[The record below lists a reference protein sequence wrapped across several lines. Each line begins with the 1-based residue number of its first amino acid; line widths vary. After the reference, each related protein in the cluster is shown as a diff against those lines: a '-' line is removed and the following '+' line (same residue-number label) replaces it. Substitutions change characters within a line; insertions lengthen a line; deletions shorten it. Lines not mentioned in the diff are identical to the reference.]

1 MSARHFAAGFSA
13 LLRPALP
20 ASRPAVAAVPAI
32 LAAAL
37 LAQAMPAPAVAASSH
52 PAAAPRPVLLTG
64 QVDAIDSQTIFVP
77 PSQSSPIVLR
87 NFVAEGTS
95 VKAGDV
101 VLRIE
106 TGGAANV
113 DRLKL
118 ELEQARSRAEREAAK
133 LEATA
138 IDAEKALATARAALA
153 KAKVDAVLPKTQI
166 AALNYDRNQNELDRA
181 QRDLEV
187 RQAAY
192 ANARD
197 AVARRRQDGELEA
210 KKLQI
215 NIAYQ
220 ITQLGQSEVR
230 AAHDGVV
237 VHDYSPWRN
246 ERFEEGSTAWPGNAA
261 GRVLGSGPM
270 AVVVWALE
278 ADRRFLSEGQGV
290 NLRFDALPGAAVVGR
305 IVRITSAPEA
315 RASWGRG
322 RYFRVSVALP
332 EGHGLALVPGMS
344 VFAEPLA
351 GEGSA
356 TAASAPGRAGAA
368 AVVKAQAVAN
378 ASAVAKADAKAKVKP
393 QAGASKATGAEL
405 AIEGEIASRQPLA
418 IAPPTIP
425 YIWQYKLARMAPE
438 GALVAAGQSVALF
451 ESAEVTN
458 RLMEQQ
464 GTLNEK
470 QRALEKLKLDHAEA
484 ARAGDL
490 AVSEAQSNAEK
501 SARKANLPPELIQRT
516 EYDKLVIERALN
528 AELAK
533 LAIEQR
539 KAQERARRA
548 EMAGM
553 ESEVAKLRQSIAEL
567 AKGRAALDVVAPRAG
582 RVLYRTSFTG
592 EKFAPGSQIWMGLSV
607 ATLADPERL
616 YVSAAAPE
624 AQVHGVRVGQA
635 ARVTV
640 SGANQAY
647 AARVTALGRAFH
659 GKSTVQSLMV
669 RDVELEFDSP
679 PQGLKPG
686 AAVQVLLT
694 PALEK
699 SEKAK

>member
-1 MSARHFAAGFSA
+1 MTGRRLAAILSAALCAHAMPWSA
-13 LLRPALP
+13 L
-20 ASRPAVAAVPAI
+20 
-32 LAAAL
+32 
-37 LAQAMPAPAVAASSH
+37 AASSH
-52 PAAAPRPVLLTG
+52 PAALPRPVLLTG

-77 PSQSSPIVLR
+77 PSNSSPIVLR
-87 NFVAEGTS
+87 NFVAEGTH

-133 LEATA
+133 LEAAA

-153 KAKVDAVLPKTQI
+153 KAKVDAVLPKAQI

-181 QRDLEV
+181 LRDLEV
-187 RQAAY
+187 RQAAH
-192 ANARD
+192 ANARA
-197 AVARRRQDGELEA
+197 AVARRREDGELEA

-220 ITQLGQSEVR
+220 ITQLSQSEVR

-246 ERFEEGSTAWPGNAA
+246 ERFEEGSSAWPGNAA

-278 ADRRFLSEGQGV
+278 ADRRFLAEGQGV
-290 NLRFDALPGAAVVGR
+290 RLRFDALPGAELQGR
-305 IVRITSAPEA
+305 IGKITGAPEA

-322 RYFRVSVALP
+322 RYFRVSIALP
-332 EGHGLALVPGMS
+332 DGHGLALVPGMS
-344 VFAEPLA
+344 VFAEPLVD
-351 GEGSA
+351 GVSA
-356 TAASAPGRAGAA
+356 TAAMGP
-368 AVVKAQAVAN
+368 
-378 ASAVAKADAKAKVKP
+378 AKAKVK
-393 QAGASKATGAEL
+393 AAGAEL

-418 IAPPTIP
+418 IAPPAIP
-425 YIWQYKLARMAPE
+425 YIWQYKLARLAPE
-438 GALVAAGQSVALF
+438 GTLVAAGQSVALF
-451 ESAEVTN
+451 ESTEVSN
-458 RLMEQQ
+458 RLAEQQ

-470 QRALEKLKLDHAEA
+470 QRTLEKLKLDHAEA

-490 AVSEAQSNAEK
+490 AVAEAHSNAEK
-501 SARKANLPPELIQRT
+501 SARKANLPPELIRRT
-516 EYDKLVIERALN
+516 DYDKLVIERGLN
-528 AELAK
+528 AELAT
-533 LAIEQR
+533 LALEQR

-567 AKGRAALDVVAPRAG
+567 SRGRAALDVVAPRAG
-582 RVLYRTSFTG
+582 RVLYRSNFNG
-592 EKFAPGSQIWMGLSV
+592 EKFAAGSQIWMGLSV
-607 ATLADPERL
+607 ATLADPGRL

-624 AQVHGVRVGQA
+624 AQAASVRVGQA

-686 AAVQVLLT
+686 AAVQVLLAPHAQKT
-694 PALEK
+694 EK
-699 SEKAK
+699 SQ